1 MQKEKIRKKIV
12 KMLQKNT
19 EKLLDEK
26 DETKYTLLWG
36 QNQALSHLLL
46 WLDDQEEE

>member
-1 MQKEKIRKKIV
+1 MKKEKIKKKIV
-12 KMLQKNT
+12 KMLQKNS
-19 EKLLDEK
+19 EKICDEK

-36 QNQALSHLLL
+36 QNQALSALLL